1 MKLGTLKLNAHM
13 FRIVMSS
20 WSTVL
25 LIRMDCPFLSLLIS
39 FSLKSNLSAFRVAM
53 LTCFLVPFDL
63 TTLIHPLL

>member
-1 MKLGTLKLNAHM
+1 MKLGTLKFSAHV

-20 WSTVL
+20 WLTVL

-53 LTCFLVPFDL
+53 LTCFLVPLDL

>member
-1 MKLGTLKLNAHM
+1 MKLGTLKLSAHM

-39 FSLKSNLSAFRVAM
+39 FSLKSNLSLFRVAM
-53 LTCFLVPFDL
+53 LTCFLVPFDF
-63 TTLIHPLL
+63 TILIHPLL